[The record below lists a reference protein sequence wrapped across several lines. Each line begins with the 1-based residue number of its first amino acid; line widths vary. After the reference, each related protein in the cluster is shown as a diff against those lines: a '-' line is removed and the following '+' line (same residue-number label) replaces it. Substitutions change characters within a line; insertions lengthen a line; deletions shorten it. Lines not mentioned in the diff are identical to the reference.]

1 MRGREKGFTLVEL
14 LTTIIILGLLTSIV
28 YVSISS
34 ILNRGNDNYYASQ
47 EDMLV
52 LAGREY
58 FADHRSELPKEIGD
72 TANVTLE
79 TLINEE
85 YIDLIKD
92 KNEGNCDFQNSSVTV
107 QKITE
112 NDYQYYGIL
121 SCSGDNYETKE
132 DEANPVIKFN
142 PNKKSS
148 QNPININMQV
158 TDNVEVSSVRYVI
171 TKDGEVFEDS
181 GYQLY
186 NGDINIK
193 LTDLGLYE
201 ITGYAIDSSGN
212 MTTRKSG
219 KYSIYDVM
227 DCANVKFSS
236 SNTIANKNITIKI
249 EVPDNTYRWEL
260 SKKTNDGEFQLIESY
275 IGNQNKT
282 IELSDEG
289 VHQLKAVIYDKDG
302 NSCKSFSSSYTID
315 KTPPKLDVLLKKKT
329 NATDLD
335 ETTDISSLEEYKNN
349 TLYKGYVV
357 LRGSCTDDKENCT
370 VSYKVTGASTNTDGY
385 VIKTTRNVNAEGT
398 STVVYKATDEAG
410 NVTSATYTIKL
421 DRTAPTCPKL
431 TSSVS
436 QKTWTNEDITFTF
449 DFDDDTAKWRWFTG
463 SVGDEWTDWGE
474 KPITS
479 TSVPISGEGKR
490 TIKVGLY
497 DELGNYRECFD
508 GNQYYIDKTRPV
520 LSYSVTQSSDS
531 SKKISGN
538 TNSGNVSKNFTSV
551 GNAIR
556 NFSATDSGGSGI
568 DTYEYNNGNGWKQEN
583 NSSNYTITSTNN
595 ASYRVKDAAGNYSYT
610 ATLNVTINKNT
621 TKTMYLCRDGK
632 TNVHWRKSKSC
643 TDSEANRYN
652 CAYNLYSN
660 IESPK
665 TVVVKSQMDGDFY
678 VLATPYKKTYDG
690 ELFVYQYIYKGC
702 LTTDSTPKD
711 CASLCPNN

>member
-132 DEANPVIKFN
+132 DETNPVIKFN

-474 KPITS
+474 KPIAS

-583 NSSNYTITSTNN
+583 NSSNYTITSTNK

>member
-212 MTTRKSG
+212 MTSRKSG

-474 KPITS
+474 KPIAS

-583 NSSNYTITSTNN
+583 NSSNYTITSTNK

>member
-132 DEANPVIKFN
+132 DETNPVIKFN

-385 VIKTTRNVNAEGT
+385 EIKTTRNVNAEGT

-463 SVGDEWTDWGE
+463 SVGDELTDWGE
-474 KPITS
+474 KPIAS

-568 DTYEYNNGNGWKQEN
+568 DTYEYNNGNGWKKEN
-583 NSSNYTITSTNN
+583 NSSNYTITSTNK

-665 TVVVKSQMDGDFY
+665 KVVVKSQMDGDFY
-678 VLATPYKKTYDG
+678 VLTTPYKKTYDG

>member
-132 DEANPVIKFN
+132 DETNPVIKFN

-385 VIKTTRNVNAEGT
+385 VIKTTRNVNTEGT

-474 KPITS
+474 KPIAS

-508 GNQYYIDKTRPV
+508 GNRYYIDKTRPV

-568 DTYEYNNGNGWKQEN
+568 DTYEYNNGNGWKKEN
-583 NSSNYTITSTNN
+583 NSSNYTITSTNK

-665 TVVVKSQMDGDFY
+665 KVVVKSQMDGDFY

>member
-474 KPITS
+474 KPIAS

-583 NSSNYTITSTNN
+583 NSSNYTITSTNK

>member
-132 DEANPVIKFN
+132 DETNPVIKFN

-474 KPITS
+474 KPIAS

-583 NSSNYTITSTNN
+583 NSSNYTITSTNK

-665 TVVVKSQMDGDFY
+665 KVVVKSQMDGDFY